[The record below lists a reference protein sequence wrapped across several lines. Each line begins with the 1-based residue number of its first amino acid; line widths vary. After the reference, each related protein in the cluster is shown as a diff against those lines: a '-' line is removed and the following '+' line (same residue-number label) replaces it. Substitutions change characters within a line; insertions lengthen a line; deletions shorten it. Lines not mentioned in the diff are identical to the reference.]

1 MKIVWK
7 FYSSDITKVKGF
19 VKLHRN
25 NPFVQR
31 RIQRNLQD
39 KKAAISLDEFWFV
52 MVCCLLTTQ
61 QRSGPYTSV
70 SRFILKKP
78 FSLRYKLCKSQDRLY
93 DFAYETLT
101 NFGGIRRTN
110 RLSEEITTNF
120 SALEKSL
127 WDRTHYELKELRASL
142 DAQRERKSAE
152 FIEEHFMGF
161 GPKQSRNLLQTL
173 GLTRFEIPIDSR
185 ITKWLN
191 EFGFPVTLSAR
202 ALSDRN
208 YYNFVSDGIQQLCKQ
223 SDVYPCVFDAAIF
236 SSYDGDKWAEKN
248 LVL

>member
-1 MKIVWK
+1 MKIIWK
-7 FYSSDITKVKGF
+7 LYSSDIKRVEKF
-19 VKLHRN
+19 VELHKD

-31 RIQRNLQD
+31 RIQRNLKD
-39 KKAAISLDEFWFV
+39 KKAVISLNEFWFV
-52 MVCCLLTTQ
+52 MVSCLLTTQ
-61 QRSGPYTSV
+61 QRSGPNTSV
-70 SRFILKKP
+70 SRFITKKP
-78 FSLRYKLCKSQDRLY
+78 FPLRFKLCKSQDRLY
-93 DFAYETLT
+93 NFAHEILT

-110 RLSEEITTNF
+110 RLSEEIAKNF
-120 SALEKSL
+120 SALEQSL
-127 WDRTHYELKELRASL
+127 WDKTYGVLKELGASSE
-142 DAQRERKSAE
+142 AQSERKSAE

-191 EFGFPVTLSAR
+191 EFGFPVTLSAS

-223 SDVYPCVFDAAIF
+223 SNIYPCVFDAAIF
-236 SSYDGDKWAEKN
+236 SSYDGDKWEENN
-248 LVL
+248 LIL